1 LKLGKSSY
9 LLVILGVVAAIF
21 AVLWVMRS
29 QQAPEQERLYEE
41 LSVAM
46 VRLDNFNSDGLL
58 SQQAELEQQIS
69 QTLSQLE
76 TARATGAQSAESI
89 SLSGTLFDIA
99 EGAGVEVT
107 MISSAPQ
114 SDSNWQGI
122 PCLFLL
128 LTVTVEGD
136 VPDILSFIGGLDRT
150 LATAVIRS
158 AVITIPET
166 TDWEDSSAEI
176 QRPSANIQLGI
187 YSYQGE

>member
-1 LKLGKSSY
+1 MKLGKPSY

-41 LSVAM
+41 LSVAV
-46 VRLDNFNSDGLL
+46 VRLDNFNSDDLL
-58 SQQAELEQQIS
+58 SMQSELEQQIS

-76 TARATGAQSAESI
+76 TARATGAQSVESI

-107 MISSAPQ
+107 AISSAPQ

-122 PCLFLL
+122 PCLLL
-128 LTVTVEGD
+128 QLTVTVEGD
-136 VPDILSFIGGLDRT
+136 VPNILSFIGGLDRT
-150 LATAVIRS
+150 LTTAVIRS

-166 TDWEDSSAEI
+166 TDGEDSSAEI

-187 YSYQGE
+187 YSYQG